1 MSVVRIYD
9 MKQKEV
15 INVCD
20 GSRLGYI
27 CDMEIDT
34 KSGKI
39 VSIIIPGP
47 SRVFCLFGGNEKE
60 YKIKWSDICQ
70 IGEDLILVD
79 VDPKE
84 VLVDC

>member
-1 MSVVRIYD
+1 MSVVRTCD

-34 KSGKI
+34 KSGKV

-47 SRVFCLFGGNEKE
+47 GRVFCIFGSDKE
-60 YKIKWSDICQ
+60 YKIKWSDILQ

-84 VLVDC
+84 ALVDC